1 MKGVKFTGIMP
12 ALLTPFCEDN
22 KTINEEAAKQLIER
36 HIADG
41 ANGFYILGGTGE
53 GLLMA
58 REERETMCEI
68 AVKAVNKRV
77 PVICHVA
84 SINMNEMCELAKH
97 AERAGADA
105 IAAVPPI
112 SVFSYNGD
120 DIYNYYKRL
129 AASTNLPV
137 IVYYQPSANG
147 NINAKLTTRIFE
159 IDNVTGVKWSAY
171 NYYEMMKVKQITHGD
186 MNVINGP
193 DEMLINGLMSGADA
207 GVGATYNCMMPW
219 FVEIY
224 NKFQA
229 GDIEG
234 ARAVQYKANAV
245 IDVLIEHNVIPAL
258 KAVVD
263 MQGIKVGQATFP
275 LHQYDAAE
283 QEIIK
288 AKMLPLGIKF

>member
-1 MKGVKFTGIMP
+1 MKGVKFTGILP

-22 KTINEEAAKQLIER
+22 KTINDEAAKQLIER
-36 HIADG
+36 HLADG

-53 GLLMA
+53 GLVMA
-58 REERETMCEI
+58 REEREYMCEL
-68 AVKAVNKRV
+68 AVKTVNKRV

-84 SINMNEMCELAKH
+84 AVNMNEMCELAKH

-105 IAAVPPI
+105 VAAIPPT
-112 SVFSYNGD
+112 SVFTYDGD
-120 DIYNYYKRL
+120 DMYNYYKRL

-137 IVYYQPSANG
+137 IIYYDPSAEG
-147 NINAKLTTRIFE
+147 RITAKLATRIFE
-159 IDNVTGVKWSAY
+159 IDNVTGVKWSSY

-207 GVGATYNCMMPW
+207 GVGSTYNCMLPW
-219 FVEIY
+219 FVDIY
-224 NKFQA
+224 KKFQA
-229 GDIEG
+229 GDIAG
-234 ARAVQYKANAV
+234 ARATQYKANNV
-245 IDVLIEHNVIPAL
+245 IDVLLEHGVISAL
-258 KAVVD
+258 KAIVD

-275 LHQYDAAE
+275 MHQYDAAE

-288 AKMLPLGIKF
+288 AKVAPLGIQF

>member
-58 REERETMCEI
+58 REEREKMCEV
-68 AVKAVNKRV
+68 AVEAVNKRV

-105 IAAVPPI
+105 IAAVPPL
-112 SVFSYNGD
+112 SVFSYDGD

-147 NINAKLTTRIFE
+147 NINANLTARIFE
-159 IDNVTGVKWSAY
+159 IDNVTGVKWSSY
-171 NYYEMMKVKQITHGD
+171 DYYDMMKVKQLTHGE

-219 FVEIY
+219 FVDLY

-229 GDIEG
+229 GNIEG
-234 ARAVQYKANAV
+234 ARAVQYKINGA

-263 MQGIKVGQATFP
+263 MQGIKVGQATYP

-288 AKMLPLGIKF
+288 AKMAPLGIQF